1 MAESLGEALPKEM
14 ARVREVLGHY
24 KELGTAG
31 KFGALMIEIA
41 LQKADEAVISGDLAA
56 MIVAY
61 KDLKGI
67 ED

>member
-1 MAESLGEALPKEM
+1 M